1 MERRFTKA
9 GCMRQLGQ
17 LLREEV
23 ARRSGDATEGSKW
36 TEAKRLA
43 EAGMESCSEED
54 SESEDEV
61 EFLAELEFDMP
72 DCS

>member
-1 MERRFTKA
+1 
-9 GCMRQLGQ
+9 MRQLGQ

-54 SESEDEV
+54 SESV